1 MKKSIVISILGGLM
15 AAAPVMAANYDMY
28 VTGSTAFR
36 PNVFSAIS
44 KIFCGA
50 PSRATWSIARPT
62 CSVVVIESGE
72 SHFTSVNS
80 GAISG

>member
-36 PNVFSAIS
+36 PNVFSATRGDGS
-44 KIFCGA
+44 RCWREFWRSAASGRT
-50 PSRATWSIARPT
+50 PSPDGS
-62 CSVVVIESGE
+62 C
-72 SHFTSVNS
+72 
-80 GAISG
+80 